1 MANTCPGFALRGLDW
16 DQITQRHAHLPE
28 LHGEEF
34 LLGLQ
39 GLEHVTVLAEPT
51 GGGSGR
57 PRTITITPEL
67 TISIGTALTY
77 DRQHRCIELNGLP
90 VDGPATTFA
99 R

>member
-1 MANTCPGFALRGLDW
+1 MTYSAAED
-16 DQITQRHAHLPE
+16 
-28 LHGEEF
+28 F

-39 GLEHVTVLAEPT
+39 GLEHVTVLGEST

-57 PRTITITPEL
+57 PLTITITREITL
-67 TISIGTALTY
+67 SISTALTY
-77 DRQHRCIELNGLP
+77 DRPHRCIGLNGLP